1 METKTRFEIM
11 DKVFIHQTNI
21 ITPLGFSVQENFDAL
36 LRETTGISLTKLP
49 EPIGTIPAGKID
61 DRLFRDFFSEL
72 NLNFSG
78 SRIEQLM
85 IAALA
90 PIVNKQSVTT
100 DALLI
105 ISTTKGNV
113 QALEQ
118 GNIKDAFLHQTAENI
133 RKYFGFSKK
142 PIVISNACVSGVM
155 ALSVAKRM
163 IQMKAASKI
172 FIVAADEITPFV
184 VSGFQSFQAMSDEVC
199 KPYDENRKGINL
211 GEAAAAVFLS
221 ADSKPEGIEI
231 AGEANINDANHISGP
246 SRTGEGLYLS
256 IQKAM
261 EEAKITSDK
270 IDFVSA
276 HGTATLYNDEM
287 ESIAFQ
293 RSGLDQTPVNSFKG
307 YYGHTLGAAGLL
319 ETIISMECMKQNTY
333 LPSFGF
339 EILGVSQPMN
349 IIKKIKNQPM
359 NTVLKTASG
368 FGGSNSAMIL
378 RKQI

>member
-1 METKTRFEIM
+1 M
-11 DKVFIHQTNI
+11 DKVFIHQANI

-61 DRLFRDFFSEL
+61 DRLFQNFFSEL

-85 IAALA
+85 IAALE

-100 DALLI
+100 DAMLI

-163 IQMKAASKI
+163 IQMKAASKV

-211 GEAAAAVFLS
+211 GEAAAAVFIS
-221 ADSKPEGIEI
+221 SESKSEGIEI

-293 RSGLDQTPVNSFKG
+293 RSGLDQTPINSFKG